1 MQIPVLTQGMRW
13 EKACT
18 GKKPMAINQISH
30 NITPGK
36 VSSVFGASENG
47 SPAPL
52 VPRTGQPETARRSQD
67 PGNTPDR
74 RQPAPQTDT
83 TPASSASGFTTAE
96 RLLLAEL
103 KKADTQVRQHEMAHV
118 TAGAGVVTSGA
129 SFSYKRGPDG
139 RNYAVAGEVS
149 IDTAPVPGDPQA
161 TIRKMRQ
168 VKTAALAPAS
178 PSSQDLKVASRATA
192 MAAKAASELMVLQ
205 ARERAAA
212 NDSRAFGSSQN
223 VSDSYTRVN
232 TLPESDTHTF
242 DLAV

>member
-1 MQIPVLTQGMRW
+1 
-13 EKACT
+13 
-18 GKKPMAINQISH
+18 MAINQISH
-30 NITPGK
+30 NIIPGTGP
-36 VSSVFGASENG
+36 SVFGVSENG

-52 VPRTGQPETARRSQD
+52 VPRAGQPETAPRTKD
-67 PGNTPDR
+67 TGNTR
-74 RQPAPQTDT
+74 ESREPAPQPNT
-83 TPASSASGFTTAE
+83 TSTSSPTGFTTPE

-118 TAGAGVVTSGA
+118 TAGSGVVTSGA
-129 SFSYKRGPDG
+129 SFSYQKGPDG

-161 TIRKMRQ
+161 TIRKMQQ

-205 ARERAAA
+205 AQERAAA
-212 NDSRAFGSSQN
+212 NDSQALGSSQN

-232 TLPESDTHTF
+232 GLPETDTHTF